1 MYPQMM
7 PVPYPMMV
15 YPAPAP
21 MAWPMT
27 KKKRRKKRKKDKKVI
42 LRISSKVKYLVSLVL
57 LYAACTIFALD
68 MTEKGE
74 RNCFL
79 GAIVL

>member
-21 MAWPMT
+21 VAAWPMT

-42 LRISSKVKYLVSLVL
+42 LIISSKVK
-57 LYAACTIFALD
+57 
-68 MTEKGE
+68 
-74 RNCFL
+74 
-79 GAIVL
+79 